1 MFIALPNVLQLLL
14 RLSLHTMLRCSDSKA
29 VAAYLDNNR
38 IMERDSIIWI
48 IERECEGMILECSSG
63 QIIDNR

>member
-1 MFIALPNVLQLLL
+1 
-14 RLSLHTMLRCSDSKA
+14 MLRCSDSKA

-48 IERECEGMILECSSG
+48 IERECKDMILV
-63 QIIDNR
+63 QQWTDNR